1 MTRVGS
7 GAVNVYVYV
16 CSSSFNEKYIFRR
29 VKLLK
34 YCNKKGQKARKV

>member
-16 CSSSFNEKYIFRR
+16 CNSSFNEKYIFRR